1 MVMGALGVTGKSP
14 VTTSISNNNGNG
26 GGGNGGG
33 GNREQVNVNRIIKI
47 ILSLVEI
54 RSFRTYKA
62 NVSLCV
68 HVHFTCIVYLRSIA
82 ATILLRL

>member
-1 MVMGALGVTGKSP
+1 MYMCVFPPVGMLFSMANSLPSSVSGGAMVMGALGVTGKSP

-47 ILSLVEI
+47 ILSLVKI
-54 RSFRTYKA
+54 RPFRT
-62 NVSLCV
+62 
-68 HVHFTCIVYLRSIA
+68 
-82 ATILLRL
+82 